1 MIEGI
6 LAILVA
12 VWFYQTARRSGRD
25 AFGWAAVG
33 AGVFYATVFLWVGL
47 NKTDFMEQLHH
58 QNVAVGIFIHYL
70 GSALGL
76 FTAWLVRRVWLR

>member
-12 VWFYQTARRSGRD
+12 VWFYQTARGLGRE
-25 AFGWAAVG
+25 AFGWAAIGV
-33 AGVFYATVFLWVGL
+33 GVFYAAVFAWVGL

-58 QNVAVGIFIHYL
+58 QSLAVGIFIHYL
-70 GSALGL
+70 GSGLGL
-76 FTAWLVRRVWLR
+76 LTAWLVRKVWLR